1 MRLRGTFIL
10 NYVDQF
16 DKFGIFNRSDPDIN
30 GDANRDSVQDYQPDS
45 AGKRKRRF
53 ARRREIVNLTSSEN
67 EYKKALDKQI
77 LEASHLMMNDI
88 YDPRDM
94 NLFLTYPI
102 ELPVLCK
109 KTLETEELIKLA

>member
-1 MRLRGTFIL
+1 
-10 NYVDQF
+10 
-16 DKFGIFNRSDPDIN
+16 
-30 GDANRDSVQDYQPDS
+30 
-45 AGKRKRRF
+45 
-53 ARRREIVNLTSSEN
+53 
-67 EYKKALDKQI
+67 
-77 LEASHLMMNDI
+77 MMNDI